1 MKKTAIVLVTLVS
14 SLAYGYVYSD
24 YQWATYNGH
33 QYALTTNSNWTD
45 AEAEAV
51 AVGGHL
57 VTINDDSENTWLT
70 NNFGSDYPEV
80 WIGLTNVDNQWVWG
94 SGEPLNFGP
103 LWDLISPLPVGSGG
117 MSYAYLHTSS
127 SLLSPGYWSNA
138 DLSVPSGIIELP
150 PIPATISIDPRT
162 LNLKSK
168 GKWITCRIGLPEGYD
183 VHNIVVK
190 TIMLNGI
197 VPAQLRP
204 TGIGDDDGDGVAEL
218 MVKFSRSAVQ
228 ALLTPDEETELTVTG
243 ALSDGRLFE
252 GTDTIRV
259 INPGKKVGPL
269 NENKPGKGGKK

>member
-24 YQWATYNGH
+24 YTWATYNGH
-33 QYALTTNSNWTD
+33 QYALTTNSNWAD

-57 VTINDDSENTWLT
+57 VTINDNSENTWLT
-70 NNFGSDYPEV
+70 NNFGGDYQTV
-80 WIGLTNVDNQWVWG
+80 WIGLTNVADQWVWG
-94 SGEPLNFGP
+94 SGEPLIFGP
-103 LWDLISPLPVGSGG
+103 LWDPCNPSLPLPVGSGG
-117 MSYAYLHTSS
+117 MSYAYLYTSS
-127 SLLSPGYWSNA
+127 SSSSPGYWSNA

-150 PIPATISIDPRT
+150 PIPATISIDPQT

-168 GKWITCRIGLPEGYD
+168 GKWITCRIGLPEDYD
-183 VHNIVVK
+183 VHDIDVS
-190 TIMLNGI
+190 TIMLNG
-197 VPAQLRP
+197 VVRAQSRP
-204 TGIGDDDGDGVAEL
+204 IGIGDTGL

>member
-24 YQWATYNGH
+24 YTWATYNGH

-57 VTINDDSENTWLT
+57 VTINDVSENTWLT
-70 NNFGSDYPEV
+70 GNFDDNQTV
-80 WIGLTNVDNQWVWG
+80 WIGLTKVANNWVWG

-103 LWDLISPLPVGSGG
+103 LWDPSLPLPVGSSG
-117 MSYAYLHTSS
+117 MSCAYLYTSS
-127 SLLSPGYWSNA
+127 SLTLPGYWSNA
-138 DLSVPSGIIELP
+138 DLSVSSGIIELP
-150 PIPATISIDPRT
+150 PVPATISMNPNT

-168 GKWITCRIGLPEGYD
+168 GKWITCRIELPEGYD
-183 VHNIVVK
+183 VNDIDVS
-190 TIMLNGI
+190 TIMLNGV
-197 VPAQLRP
+197 VPAQSRP
-204 TGIGDDDGDGVAEL
+204 IGIGDTGL